1 VLVSDTEKDGDS
13 TAAKRL
19 ATMRSVHDGFA
30 IAEQDLLL
38 RGPGDFLS
46 GADSD
51 TIRQSGGVR
60 FRLAA
65 LCDDTG
71 LLNAAFQRAR
81 ELIAADGDLSAH
93 PYLRETVDAMF
104 TLSADTIS

>member
-1 VLVSDTEKDGDS
+1 
-13 TAAKRL
+13 
-19 ATMRSVHDGFA
+19 MRSTYDGFA
-30 IAEQDLLL
+30 IAEHDLAL

-51 TIRQSGGVR
+51 AIRQSGGVK

-71 LLNAAFQRAR
+71 LLTAAFTRAR
-81 ELIAADGDLSAH
+81 ELIAADEGLIDH
-93 PYLRETVDAMF
+93 PLLKKTVDEMF
-104 TLSADTIS
+104 TLDADTIS